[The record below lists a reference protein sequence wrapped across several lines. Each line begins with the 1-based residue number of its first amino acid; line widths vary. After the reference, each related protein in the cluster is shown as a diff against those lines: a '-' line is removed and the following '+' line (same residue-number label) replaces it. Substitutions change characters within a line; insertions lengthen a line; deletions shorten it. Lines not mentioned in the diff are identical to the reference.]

1 MKFLRYLLIASAIL
15 AALPAQAQI
24 AAFKHII
31 IIVQENR
38 TPDNLFL
45 ELCNPPAAANCGPLT
60 SQYDILTTGWNNK
73 GSFIPPVPV
82 DLATRWDIEHH
93 HDPDWLAMCHLNPA
107 GTACQMDRAANE
119 ICIPGKTAPCP
130 TTPPPAF
137 HYVQRYTGGADI
149 LGPYISIA
157 LTYGWANKMFATN
170 QGPSFE
176 AHQFIYGATSAP
188 TVNSTENDD
197 ANGIYAAENASG
209 CLDTPDAK
217 VKTIIKSL
225 ENGTTTYPCF
235 THPTLGTALFSS
247 PTPWRY
253 YTPYTP
259 GENDDNLWTAPEAI
273 LSECG
278 VSNQGNTGTLYTACI
293 GPEFAAN
300 SNVVSNPRQVLVDI
314 SKCHL
319 QSLNWV
325 IPEGQY
331 SDHAGMTTDLGPQWV
346 ASIVNWIGASQC
358 HDSGKTY
365 WQDTAIIITWDDWGG
380 WYDHE
385 APKLDPLGYQLGFRV
400 PLLFVS
406 AYGPKSI
413 ANGQCL
419 PNIDGDD
426 ILDFGSIADFIE
438 GNFLTREG
446 LLGFADQRAL
456 NRGNLHP
463 DLSSFFDITKADC
476 TFVPVPILS
485 QPQQYDAN
493 YFIND
498 TSPVLP
504 PDDE

>member
-380 WYDHE
+380 WYD
-385 APKLDPLGYQLGFRV
+385 PVPPPQTNYTSLGFRV
-400 PLLFVS
+400 GTIVISPW
-406 AYGPKSI
+406 AR
-413 ANGQCL
+413 
-419 PNIDGDD
+419 PNTVVHTQYE
-426 ILDFGSIADFIE
+426 FGSILKFIE
-438 GNFLTREG
+438 QNFG
-446 LLGFADQRAL
+446 LGS
-456 NRGNLHP
+456 LHTTDETATSIGDMFNFSQKP
-463 DLSSFFDITKADC
+463 TK
-476 TFVPVPILS
+476 FVPEEP
-485 QPQQYDAN
+485 
-493 YFIND
+493 
-498 TSPVLP
+498 LP
-504 PDDE
+504 PKATCGNGSGVTAQQIIENDGGVPE